1 MRVAAAKR
9 PVEPDRLEQ
18 VVDSVVRRLE
28 SMGETEVEVETIG
41 SLVMDVRN
49 ALSAVF
55 RLASPARIAGSH
67 RRLAS
72 IDGIASAAAM
82 RGGLTGAR
90 RRLDDRSVLRAH
102 GNINGQCAWSRR
114 ASISVWAWFEAA
126 ENPCTDM
133 LGGYR
138 SIDRKVR
145 VRCLPPSRMK
155 LVSLPPSRNC
165 APMPI

>member
-55 RLASPARIAGSH
+55 RLASPARI
-67 RRLAS
+67 
-72 IDGIASAAAM
+72 D
-82 RGGLTGAR
+82 
-90 RRLDDRSVLRAH
+90 
-102 GNINGQCAWSRR
+102 
-114 ASISVWAWFEAA
+114 
-126 ENPCTDM
+126 
-133 LGGYR
+133 
-138 SIDRKVR
+138 
-145 VRCLPPSRMK
+145 
-155 LVSLPPSRNC
+155 
-165 APMPI
+165 